1 MLKTC
6 NNKWTLGKVKLLMP
20 PIPENFMKEAGLYCL
35 HTTINKKIGTE
46 VVIVLYEDTDFIYE
60 LKKAEP
66 FKFSMSSLA
75 IKTSFGPVGVF
86 IFYFEDSKKN
96 NESIAIFDKPLNIAN
111 YNHMKPWLELA
122 NQTHIHL
129 ILVNKKYEVIGFYE
143 YENIYNFENSIDTFM
158 KLNPEQVKDFNKALE
173 EYNKTYSLEYLY
185 KLIKK
190 GEGA

>member
-1 MLKTC
+1 
-6 NNKWTLGKVKLLMP
+6 
-20 PIPENFMKEAGLYCL
+20 
-35 HTTINKKIGTE
+35 
-46 VVIVLYEDTDFIYE
+46 
-60 LKKAEP
+60 
-66 FKFSMSSLA
+66 
-75 IKTSFGPVGVF
+75 
-86 IFYFEDSKKN
+86 
-96 NESIAIFDKPLNIAN
+96 
-111 YNHMKPWLELA
+111 MKPWLELA